1 MHDSSRWPALM
12 TIKGSHEEVPSI
24 SSERVAAFR
33 LIRHHLASRAP
44 ASAFVQ
50 VAGDMGGAQAQ
61 VMSAAQMS
69 LGTRTRGLRAADVE
83 KALWQDRTLA
93 KVWCMRGTV
102 YVVPSEDFAVFV
114 RGVAGRADRDARWMA
129 NRGRSIDVVDRI
141 VKAMEQIMDRPLTR
155 KEVSERL
162 GDSVGTKKR
171 VRLGHGWGHQAEVDA
186 LEVDG
191 QTMSVGGILSYA
203 CLRGVALAGPPR
215 GNESTYV
222 RPDTWLRKWRDISV
236 PEAEDELL
244 RRYLQAHGPAT
255 MADFAWW
262 TYVTAASARAIWKRR
277 EQELVAVN
285 AGEQIGWLL
294 RDDLATLERAKI
306 KRPLVRLLPFFDSF
320 LLGHKEKGHLVE
332 TKHHKRVYRPQGWL
346 SPVVLVD
353 GRVAGIWKYEKKA
366 NQLSIRV
373 EPFGTVSSEVRD
385 RVEEEGE
392 ALGRFLEADSVRTKF
407 AAPKKGS
414 RA

>member
-1 MHDSSRWPALM
+1 MAFPMTTKDSP
-12 TIKGSHEEVPSI
+12 EEIPSI

-33 LIRHHLASRAP
+33 LTRHHLAARAP
-44 ASAFVQ
+44 VSAFVQ
-50 VAGDMGGAQAQ
+50 VTGDMGGAQAQ

-69 LGTRTRGLRAADVE
+69 LGTRTQGLRATDVE

-93 KVWCMRGTV
+93 RVWCMRGTV
-102 YVVPSEDFAVFV
+102 YLVPSEDFAVFV

-129 NRGRSIDVVDRI
+129 KRGRSIDVIERI
-141 VKAMEQIMDRPLTR
+141 VKAMERILDRPLTR
-155 KEVSERL
+155 KELSERL

-203 CLRGVALAGPPR
+203 CIRGVAVAGPPR

-222 RPDTWLRKWRDISV
+222 RPAVWLPKWRDISRQ
-236 PEAEDELL
+236 EAEDELL
-244 RRYLQAHGPAT
+244 LRYLRAHGPAT
-255 MADFAWW
+255 VADFTWW

-285 AGEQIGWLL
+285 VGGRISWIL
-294 RDDLATLERAKI
+294 RDDLPTLERAKI

-320 LLGHKEKGHLVE
+320 LLGHQDKGHLVE
-332 TKHHKRVYRPQGWL
+332 RKHYQRVYRPQGWL

-353 GRVAGIWKYEKKA
+353 GSVKGIWKSEKRA
-366 NQLSIRV
+366 NRLSIRV

-392 ALGRFLEADSVRTKF
+392 ALGKFLEADSVRTKF
-407 AAPKKGS
+407 AAPKTGS
-414 RA
+414 RP